1 MFDFLFKGKE
11 YWGCEWLENGIH
23 MNHLGLSNCP
33 FYFHSDKNDEA
44 ISPLTNENTYN
55 FDNFFKKKKEM
66 IENHKNGLICERC
79 KNCPNLIKKI
89 NNKTKSTFIRI
100 AVSSN
105 TNCNSDCIYCY
116 THKDKTKYNSFKEIP
131 TLEIFRKFY
140 EKNLID
146 ENTKIEFGGWEP
158 TLHSDFDNVIKLI
171 LKNKFKEIIVY
182 TSGIKYR
189 QSISNILNTDKGNLV
204 VSVDSGMKETY
215 QKIKNVDK
223 FDEVWKNLKLYANAQ
238 NKFPYQVK
246 TKYIILENINDNN
259 TEIDLFIEKTIEAGI
274 KFIMLELEMNWYS
287 QNKNNQDKIMSM
299 IELVKYIKAKIQDK
313 NIFIGYGAQFSCLF
327 NDYPEISEFVSG
339 VNK

>member
-1 MFDFLFKGKE
+1 
-11 YWGCEWLENGIH
+11 
-23 MNHLGLSNCP
+23 
-33 FYFHSDKNDEA
+33 
-44 ISPLTNENTYN
+44 
-55 FDNFFKKKKEM
+55 M

-146 ENTKIEFGGWEP
+146 ENTKIEFGGGEP

-223 FDEVWKNLKLYANAQ
+223 FDEVWKTLKLYANAQ